1 MPADWCQSVIR
12 PIYKNKGDIDDPN
25 SYRGI
30 SLLSCFG
37 KLLTSCLNR
46 RLTIFI
52 EKNDIVQAEQAGFK
66 SDFSTMVHVFVLK
79 SLADIYLSK
88 RQRLYCCFVD
98 YKQAFDTINRATL
111 WSKMLSCGI
120 SGKILNVIKKMYIKA
135 KSSVSLTAEAE
146 SDSFP
151 CNIGVR
157 QGENL
162 SPLLF
167 SIYLQ
172 DLKSF
177 ISRKCDG
184 LKDIENMQ
192 KEHLDEEIVTY
203 FKLYILLYADD
214 TVILAENPN
223 DLQHHIFNFGE
234 HILDTV
240 DEYNYLGLVF
250 NYNAKFKIAKSH
262 LYQKECR
269 AMFSLLKNPRNLS
282 FPLDIMFKFFNVIV
296 KPVVLYGA
304 EVWGSENCDI
314 LERLQ
319 LRFLKYVLSVN
330 KFTSFMMVYGEL
342 GVVPLDVDIKLRMLT
357 YWARLCLGDKHK
369 ISNTIYSLLYTLDEK
384 NIFKSE
390 WIQTVKTTLN
400 YCGFSG
406 F

>member
-1 MPADWCQSVIR
+1 MK
-12 PIYKNKGDIDDPN
+12 KN
-25 SYRGI
+25 
-30 SLLSCFG
+30 
-37 KLLTSCLNR
+37 
-46 RLTIFI
+46 
-52 EKNDIVQAEQAGFK
+52 IVQAEQAGFK
-66 SDFSTMVHVFVLK
+66 SDFSTIDHVCVFK
-79 SLADIYLSK
+79 SLADMYLSK

-98 YKQAFDTINRATL
+98 YKKAFDTINRTTL
-111 WSKMLSCGI
+111 WSKMLSSGI
-120 SGKILNVIKKMYIKA
+120 SGKILNVIKNMYIKA

-214 TVILAENPN
+214 TLILAENPN
-223 DLQHHIFNFGE
+223 DLQASLNEMEKYCDTFDLHINVNKTKILTFSRGKLRKHHIFNFGE

-250 NYNAKFKIAKSH
+250 N
-262 LYQKECR
+262 
-269 AMFSLLKNPRNLS
+269 
-282 FPLDIMFKFFNVIV
+282 
-296 KPVVLYGA
+296 
-304 EVWGSENCDI
+304 
-314 LERLQ
+314 
-319 LRFLKYVLSVN
+319 
-330 KFTSFMMVYGEL
+330 
-342 GVVPLDVDIKLRMLT
+342 
-357 YWARLCLGDKHK
+357 
-369 ISNTIYSLLYTLDEK
+369 
-384 NIFKSE
+384 
-390 WIQTVKTTLN
+390 
-400 YCGFSG
+400 
-406 F
+406 

>member
-1 MPADWCQSVIR
+1 M
-12 PIYKNKGDIDDPN
+12 
-25 SYRGI
+25 
-30 SLLSCFG
+30 
-37 KLLTSCLNR
+37 
-46 RLTIFI
+46 
-52 EKNDIVQAEQAGFK
+52 
-66 SDFSTMVHVFVLK
+66 
-79 SLADIYLSK
+79 
-88 RQRLYCCFVD
+88 
-98 YKQAFDTINRATL
+98 
-111 WSKMLSCGI
+111 WSKMLSSGI
-120 SGKILNVIKKMYIKA
+120 SGKILNVMKNMYIKA

-223 DLQHHIFNFGE
+223 DLQASLNEMEKYCDTFDLHINVNKTKILIFSRGKLRKHHIFNFGE

-262 LYQKECR
+262 LYQKGCR
-269 AMFSLLKNPRNLS
+269 AMFSLLKKARNLS
-282 FPLDIMFKFFNVIV
+282 FPLDIMLKLFKVIV

-314 LERLQ
+314 LERFQ

-330 KFTSFMMVYGEL
+330 KFTSSMTVYGEL
-342 GVVPLDVDIKLRMLT
+342 GVVPLDADIKLRMLT

-369 ISNTIYSLLYTLDEK
+369 ISNTIYTNCKNNTELLWVFWILV
-384 NIFKSE
+384 KSNTSMFY
-390 WIQTVKTTLN
+390 WSIQTVSEAETKGSVYTKMAGINITRRKI
-400 YCGFSG
+400 YYISYH
-406 F
+406 

>member
-1 MPADWCQSVIR
+1 
-12 PIYKNKGDIDDPN
+12 
-25 SYRGI
+25 
-30 SLLSCFG
+30 
-37 KLLTSCLNR
+37 
-46 RLTIFI
+46 
-52 EKNDIVQAEQAGFK
+52 
-66 SDFSTMVHVFVLK
+66 
-79 SLADIYLSK
+79 
-88 RQRLYCCFVD
+88 
-98 YKQAFDTINRATL
+98 
-111 WSKMLSCGI
+111 MLSCGI
-120 SGKILNVIKKMYIKA
+120 SGKILNVIKNMYIKA

-151 CNIGVR
+151 CNIGGR

-184 LKDIENMQ
+184 LKDIGNMQ

-223 DLQHHIFNFGE
+223 DLQASLNEMEKYCDTFDLHINVNKTKILIFSRGKLRKHHIFNFGE

-262 LYQKECR
+262 LYQKGCR
-269 AMFSLLKNPRNLS
+269 AMFSLLKKARNLS
-282 FPLDIMFKFFNVIV
+282 FPLDIMLKLFNVIV

-314 LERLQ
+314 LERLP

-330 KFTSFMMVYGEL
+330 KFTSSMMVYGEL
-342 GVVPLDVDIKLRMLT
+342 GVVPLDVAIKLRMLT

-406 F
+406 FWLNQTLPCSIEAFKQSVKLRLKDQFIQKWQESISQGGKCTIYRIIKTTFGF